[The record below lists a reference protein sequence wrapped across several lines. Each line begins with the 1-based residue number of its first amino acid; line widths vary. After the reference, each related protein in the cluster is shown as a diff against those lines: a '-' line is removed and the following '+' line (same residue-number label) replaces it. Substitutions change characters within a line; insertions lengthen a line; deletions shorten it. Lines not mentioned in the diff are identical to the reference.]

1 MPVRAA
7 LWAARAAQC
16 GRGLWERGRGKE
28 GGREEAGRGVWML
41 VRQRR
46 PACSQLLPECERRRE
61 SEGGGGGGGRSG
73 ADSLVT
79 RLANSKAELVS
90 PSRRVN
96 THTPNPEPRSQ

>member
-16 GRGLWERGRGKE
+16 GRSLWERGREKE

-61 SEGGGGGGGRSG
+61 RGGRSG

-79 RLANSKAELVS
+79 RLANSKAGLVS
-90 PSRRVN
+90 PS
-96 THTPNPEPRSQ
+96 

>member
-61 SEGGGGGGGRSG
+61 SEGGGQGGREEWGGLAGHQAGQFEGRACISF
-73 ADSLVT
+73 ST
-79 RLANSKAELVS
+79 R
-90 PSRRVN
+90 
-96 THTPNPEPRSQ
+96 